1 MKQILIMLMFCM
13 SANLFSQTVANSILT
28 KKVFSDYQFHEGDK
42 PNLNQLANTMKP
54 NGLDFQQV
62 KPAKSTSTFALILSS
77 VGGFL
82 VGWPIGTA
90 IGGGDPNWTLAAI
103 GAGLIVISIPLYQS
117 AKSKAR
123 QGMNTSDGE
132 LQTSSHWNK
141 SELNFSV
148 TGNGIGLVLSF

>member
-1 MKQILIMLMFCM
+1 MKQILIMLMICM
-13 SANLFSQTVANSILT
+13 STNLFSQTVANSVLT
-28 KKVFSDYQFHEGDK
+28 KKVLSDYQFHEGDK
-42 PNLNQLANTMKP
+42 LKLNQLAYTMKHEVP
-54 NGLDFQQV
+54 DYQQV

-90 IGGGDPNWTLAAI
+90 IAGGDPNWTLAAI
-103 GAGLIVISIPLYQS
+103 GAGLIVISIPFYQS

-123 QGMNTSDGE
+123 QGINTSDGE
-132 LQTSSHWNK
+132 LQTSSIWDK